1 MAFNVL
7 SPTLGTVEA
16 FSKPRIVLSIGLNLI
31 FGSVLSELLIDVL
44 LLKAKFILTIIFIV
58 NKKCIIMIF
67 INFKGSIGMK

>member
-16 FSKPRIVLSIGLNLI
+16 FSKPRFVLSIGLNMI
-31 FGSVLSELLIDVL
+31 FRSVVSEILIDVL
-44 LLKAKFILTIIFIV
+44 LLNAKFMLTIIFIV

-67 INFKGSIGMK
+67 IILKVV